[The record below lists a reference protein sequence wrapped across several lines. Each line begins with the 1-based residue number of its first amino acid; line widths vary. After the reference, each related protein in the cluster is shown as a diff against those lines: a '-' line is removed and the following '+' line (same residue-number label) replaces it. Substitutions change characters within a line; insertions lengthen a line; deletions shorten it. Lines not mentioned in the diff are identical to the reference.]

1 MFWTL
6 FLLSQTDGL
15 GPPDPFGPKPSLSQ
29 MKLYSTGLTA
39 RINFGSLTFCPSNC
53 SANLFSPTAL
63 DTDQWVLPFRQAG
76 FSRVILTAR
85 DQFGFCLWKSKN
97 SRNSVA
103 ASETFQKTSETLG
116 QSGDVVVEFTKSCAK
131 YEVSAGL
138 AFSMLDGLLPL
149 IREVIGTEKYGSIDE
164 VVVDSNEEA
173 EHSGRKMLKLR
184 KGVHEINEEIL
195 FTGACEDDARPVKKV
210 KDPYW
215 ARIKRPKRGAT
226 QAECSDDGDE
236 NGELW
241 SVGEVDVNLGTS
253 RYWNEKD
260 SVVSLESLVDAFFA
274 SVGHSQVMVLNV
286 APSKE
291 GILEQVYVDRIRE
304 FGEGYKKTFEVNLA
318 EKGTAS
324 ACSVRGNAESYK
336 PENVL
341 TCDGVSYWTMND
353 DEMTG
358 WIVIDLQEPTEFDIV
373 EIREYVALGQRIKR
387 FVCQVHV
394 DGHWVIFQSGSTIG
408 ARRLLRRSPV
418 MADKVRVL
426 ITESLATPV
435 VQFIGIYKADPRFE
449 LQNKFPDGLVAIPM
463 NLVSTG
469 TAWSPVE
476 KGIEAVA
483 EHGMMSFA
491 FQGTMVWIIAEVSQT
506 AKFSVQVNGQSMEP
520 ADPLQRSSTG
530 IVIFRSQ
537 ALDPSFHIVEV
548 ACEVLPVTIKGIYKL
563 DNNGVGMIQFEN
575 DVYSVAAGQS
585 LLVTIVRIGGEDSEI
600 SFKLE
605 TVRESAEPE
614 KDFLPESKDIVM
626 KSGEATKTITIK
638 TLSNNDRRGE
648 VSFYLELS
656 APSRGA
662 LLGFKPIAQ
671 VRLAM
676 RNEYGAGFAI
686 PIIGGMD
693 RSVVLVI
700 LIFICLCITVVLLAM
715 LHRQSR
721 VIRDEASLFI
731 RPGMPN
737 NLDTMTV

>member
-1 MFWTL
+1 M
-6 FLLSQTDGL
+6 
-15 GPPDPFGPKPSLSQ
+15 
-29 MKLYSTGLTA
+29 A
-39 RINFGSLTFCPSNC
+39 E
-53 SANLFSPTAL
+53 SA
-63 DTDQWVLPFRQAG
+63 
-76 FSRVILTAR
+76 
-85 DQFGFCLWKSKN
+85 
-97 SRNSVA
+97 
-103 ASETFQKTSETLG
+103 TFQQTSETLG

-131 YEVSAGL
+131 YEISAGL

-149 IREVIGTEKYGSIDE
+149 ISEVLGTEKYGAIDE
-164 VVVDSNEEA
+164 VVVDTNGKA
-173 EHSGRKMLKLR
+173 EHGGRKLLKLR
-184 KGVHEINEEIL
+184 KSVHEINAEIV
-195 FTGACEDDARPVKKV
+195 FTGACDDDARPVQKV

-215 ARIKRPKRGAT
+215 ARVRGEKQGARSKRE
-226 QAECSDDGDE
+226 AECSDDGDE
-236 NGELW
+236 NGEHW
-241 SVGEVDVNLGTS
+241 SVGEVDVNLEAS
-253 RYWNEKD
+253 RYWSEKD
-260 SVVSLESLVDAFFA
+260 SLVPLEALVDAFFA

-336 PENVL
+336 PGNVL
-341 TCDGVSYWTMND
+341 ACDGVSYWTMND

-373 EIREYVALGQRIKR
+373 EIREHVLLGQRIKR

-435 VQFIGIYKADPRFE
+435 IQFIGIYKADARFE

-463 NLVSTG
+463 NLVSKG

-491 FQGTMVWIIAEVSQT
+491 FQGTMIWIIAEVSQT

-520 ADPLQRSSTG
+520 AEPLRRSSTG

-537 ALDPSFHIVEV
+537 ALDSSFHIVEV
-548 ACEVLPVTIKGIYKL
+548 ACEALPVTVKGIYKL

-575 DVYSVAAGQS
+575 DVYSVDAGKS
-585 LLVTIVRIGGEDSEI
+585 LLVTIVRIGGDDSEV

-614 KDFLPESKDIVM
+614 KDFLPESKDIIM

-656 APSRGA
+656 APSGGA

-671 VRLAM
+671 VRLVKHT
-676 RNEYGAGFAI
+676 EYGAGFAI
-686 PIIGGMD
+686 PFVGGILD
-693 RSVVLVI
+693 RSVMLMI
-700 LIFICLCITVVLLAM
+700 LSFTCICITIVLLAM
-715 LHRQSR
+715 LQRHSR
-721 VIRDEASLFI
+721 VVRDEASLFI
-731 RPGMPN
+731 RPALPN
-737 NLDTMTV
+737 NFDTITA